1 MNKSKYLQVAVKEF
15 WFEKLWT
22 GQKNIEYKECTDFW
36 TNKLN
41 KKEYKYIKLFYGFDK
56 MNVLVYEIKSIS
68 IVPGLNTD
76 LNINKD
82 VYAIELGKP
91 LYFIIDGIYTI
102 FDKEFKIKLGKK
114 GIMSSYRRR
123 PQKLLYGKPVKTK
136 YLDNEVYGYCGDE
149 NLNKY
154 KEQFKRSIKVNNNNA
169 SKGQK

>member
-22 GQKNIEYKECTDFW
+22 GQKNIEYKKGTDFW

-76 LNINKD
+76 LNIDKD

-91 LYFIIDGIYTI
+91 LYFIVDGFYTI
-102 FDKEFKIKLGKK
+102 FDKEFSLKLAKK
-114 GIMSSYRRR
+114 GIVSGYRRR

-136 YLDNEVYGYCGDE
+136 YSNNEVYGYGGDE
-149 NLNKY
+149 DLDKHKKY
-154 KEQFKRSIKVNNNNA
+154 LRKKINA
-169 SKGQK
+169 SKR